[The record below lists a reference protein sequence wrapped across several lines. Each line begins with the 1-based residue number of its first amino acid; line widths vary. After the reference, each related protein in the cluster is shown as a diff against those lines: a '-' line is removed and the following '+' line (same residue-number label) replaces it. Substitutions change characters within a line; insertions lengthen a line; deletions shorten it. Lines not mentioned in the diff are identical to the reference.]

1 MASQGPHLQEVMSP
15 TPGPEAGVMNGIVR
29 AGNPSPSQP
38 AEPVRGEN
46 LQTTDATSGP
56 SISTAGQS
64 PSPQL
69 PQEVRTGGDGTSGLD
84 GSLGTTGACFTVSTG
99 MLADVGG
106 MQGSAT
112 GMAQGYGATTAQSGI
127 VVSGVTAMP
136 DGPGQILS
144 AADTGGG
151 TGSMAFETP
160 RSMLPGVSELLGAG
174 AQTSAGQSFFP
185 GFGWLGRVQDLFQGR
200 RTVQQIPAMMFPSP
214 LQQSPTSPPRWELQN
229 SSPPGAGRAV
239 QEEGSPAPLFSD
251 ADLQRMAAMEQRAP
265 LLFGSPPQQ
274 PGPHTESSSIPH
286 DAIQAEV
293 ARQLAGMRQELEN
306 QMRRASRQAEAEL
319 ARLQSRVIEGAIA
332 PPPPPPGGSGLL
344 GMESTGLRGDSGIG
358 SGLPK
363 ASSPVPL
370 IPQAPSGP
378 NPAIGFVQP
387 KAPPPPADT
396 QVLASLLSGSW
407 VADLGRKGVED
418 SGQEQ
423 ALQ

>member
-15 TPGPEAGVMNGIVR
+15 TPGPEAGVMNGTAR

-46 LQTTDATSGP
+46 VQTTDATSGP
-56 SISTAGQS
+56 SISTAGQT

-112 GMAQGYGATTAQSGI
+112 GMAQGYGGTTAQSGI
-127 VVSGVTAMP
+127 VVSGVTAVP

-144 AADTGGG
+144 AADTDGG
-151 TGSMAFETP
+151 TGSMGFETP

-174 AQTSAGQSFFP
+174 AQTSAGQSFPP

-214 LQQSPTSPPRWELQN
+214 LQQSPATSPPRWELQN
-229 SSPPGAGRAV
+229 SPPPGAGRAV

-251 ADLQRMAAMEQRAP
+251 ADLQRMVAMEQRAP

-306 QMRRASRQAEAEL
+306 QMRRASQAEAC
-319 ARLQSRVIEGAIA
+319 QTSV
-332 PPPPPPGGSGLL
+332 SCH
-344 GMESTGLRGDSGIG
+344 
-358 SGLPK
+358 
-363 ASSPVPL
+363 
-370 IPQAPSGP
+370 
-378 NPAIGFVQP
+378 
-387 KAPPPPADT
+387 
-396 QVLASLLSGSW
+396 
-407 VADLGRKGVED
+407 
-418 SGQEQ
+418 
-423 ALQ
+423 